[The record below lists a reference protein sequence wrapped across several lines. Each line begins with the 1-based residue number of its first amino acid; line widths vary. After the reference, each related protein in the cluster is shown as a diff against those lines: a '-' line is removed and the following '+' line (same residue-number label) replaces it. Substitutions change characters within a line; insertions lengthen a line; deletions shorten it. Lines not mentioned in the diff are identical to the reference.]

1 MVFIAKEKGNP
12 KRKRR
17 EKPVVRSTPPVV
29 DGVVTLAD
37 RLKVKL
43 ERVRLANYEDTYIH
57 EFL

>member
-1 MVFIAKEKGNP
+1 VVFIAKEKGNP

-43 ERVRLANYEDTYIH
+43 GMVRLAKYKDIYIH